1 MLKSVIALIAGFA
14 IMTFTILVA
23 TIVAA
28 SVLPFTQG
36 APTTQ
41 FLALN
46 VFYSAAAAAFG
57 GYATASLAPER
68 PSAHVLILAVMVL
81 IMGASSFL
89 APQPG
94 QERWNLAAVL
104 VLSPICVFLGG
115 RVREAQ
121 RRRSQA
127 GGASDMKK

>member
-14 IMTFTILVA
+14 IMTFTILIA
-23 TIVAA
+23 TIVAVSA
-28 SVLPFTQG
+28 LTITPS

-46 VFYSAAAAAFG
+46 VFYSAAAATFG

-68 PSAHVLILAVMVL
+68 PSAHVLILAMMVL
-81 IMGASSFL
+81 IMGVSGFL

-94 QERWNLAAVL
+94 QQRWNLVAVL
-104 VLSPICVFLGG
+104 VLSPIGVFLGG
-115 RVREAQ
+115 RLREAQ

-127 GGASDMKK
+127 STASDTTK

>member
-1 MLKSVIALIAGFA
+1 MLRSVIALIAGFA
-14 IMTFTILVA
+14 IMTFTILIA
-23 TIVAA
+23 TIIAA
-28 SVLPFTQG
+28 LMLDISPG

-81 IMGASSFL
+81 IMGVSSLL

-94 QERWNLAAVL
+94 QERWNLVAVL
-104 VLSPICVFLGG
+104 VLGPVCAFIGG
-115 RVREAQ
+115 RIRGMQ
-121 RRRSQA
+121 LRRTQGSTA
-127 GGASDMKK
+127 T